1 MMYTIDIHVEVDATA
16 FPYELKNIEIAELVV
31 ESAVGCSLQDLFE
44 TVSMKDVSINPTPG
58 DVERD
63 WDTLLS

>member
-1 MMYTIDIHVEVDATA
+1 MMYTIDIRIEVDATA
-16 FPYELKNIEIAELVV
+16 FPCELKNIELAELVV

-44 TVSMKDVSINPTPG
+44 TVSMKDVSINPTSG

-63 WDTLLS
+63 WDSLLS